1 MPKPLVV
8 ARKSK
13 PSPTV
18 SHDGSSS
25 LFTPERKSSA
35 GAEKVEIISEDGFSQ
50 IVDIQENAY
59 SGKSLKKHDKEEL
72 DPAKKY
78 WTEMLAMQTT
88 NMKLQKTLIQ
98 EKINT
103 ELLKQDLMKK
113 KLDVESGSD
122 DETEAD

>member
-1 MPKPLVV
+1 M
-8 ARKSK
+8 
-13 PSPTV
+13 
-18 SHDGSSS
+18 
-25 LFTPERKSSA
+25 
-35 GAEKVEIISEDGFSQ
+35 
-50 IVDIQENAY
+50 DIQENAY